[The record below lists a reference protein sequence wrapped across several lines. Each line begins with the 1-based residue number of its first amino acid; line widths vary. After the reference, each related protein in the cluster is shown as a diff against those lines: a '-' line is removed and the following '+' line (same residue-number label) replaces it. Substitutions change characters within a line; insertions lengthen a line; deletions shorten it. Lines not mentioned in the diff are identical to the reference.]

1 MTKLYGK
8 HQITE
13 AEHLKRVKAMK
24 YAHASVELE
33 GLKVHHRYVEIE
45 EQFANGDITWEERT
59 QLQSEVRFLDP
70 QKGQN

>member
-24 YAHASVELE
+24 YARASVELE
-33 GLKVHHRYVEIE
+33 GLKPHPRYIEISE
-45 EQFANGDITWEERT
+45 MYAKGDITREEKA

>member
-24 YAHASVELE
+24 YARASVELE
-33 GLKVHHRYVEIE
+33 GLNIHPRYIEISE
-45 EQFANGDITWEERT
+45 MYVNGDITKEEKA
-59 QLQSEVRFLDP
+59 QLKAEVRFLDP
-70 QKGQN
+70 QEGQN

>member
-13 AEHLKRVKAMK
+13 AEHLKRAKAVN
-24 YAHASVELE
+24 YARASTELD
-33 GLKVHHRYVEIE
+33 GLKIHPRYIEISE
-45 EQFANGDITWEERT
+45 MYANGDITREEKA

-70 QKGQN
+70 QEGQN